1 LRASRLETLSAIR
14 EGDPEAPTRVAP
26 GLPPEAERAI
36 LRCLHKEPSR
46 RWQSMADLSAV
57 LRDLREDSE
66 SGRTRRPGTPAA
78 AKRSRA
84 VRWAA
89 GLGLALVAAAAALLY
104 PRLTARTPPGPLAL
118 SRLTFD
124 GGQTGAP
131 SVSADGRIVA
141 YSSDRAGED
150 GVDVW
155 VQHVTEREPARLTH
169 DPGDDDHPSI
179 SPDGSRVLY
188 RSFRERALFVV
199 PTLGG
204 QPRRLV
210 ERGRLARFSL
220 EGSQVVFVKDIG
232 WSASGL
238 FPMFLVPADGG
249 EPRPFQP
256 EFGVPELPGSVGPI
270 WSPDGRHLLFKGA
283 RLESPGETD
292 WWVAPVD
299 GGPAVATGAAK
310 AWRQV
315 DAVQVPCAWYGSHV
329 LMAAGTT
336 MEGVNLHRVRIGP
349 DFRVSG
355 PPEPLTSGTGV
366 TFAASVSK
374 DGRLF
379 VPRWKGFAELWALDP
394 ESSERPVPVPLT
406 LDEAPK
412 SAFNVDRA
420 GARVFYTAL
429 LGPRGQRQLEYRLR
443 DVASGRETVHLR
455 RPARGQFTARTRIL
469 PGGRLL
475 SWEQEVDGKA
485 ATFLGSAGEPGR
497 ELWRDGRVYG
507 FTRDERRALLRT
519 GPKRLVLRDI
529 AGGPDQPVFDAGPA
543 AILDADLSWD
553 DRWLTVLTGHDDGTL
568 AIQAVPLAGASPPV
582 EVARSDD
589 WLGSPRWSPDGNRLY
604 HLSRRDG
611 FYCVW
616 AQPLDALTKAPR
628 GEPVPVFHAHRRPRI
643 GPPRGSF
650 SISVGRRRLVFSAA
664 NVTGDV
670 LMAQLPP
677 D

>member
-1 LRASRLETLSAIR
+1 M
-14 EGDPEAPTRVAP
+14 AP

-66 SGRTRRPGTPAA
+66 SGRARGTGTPGT

-84 VRWAA
+84 GWWAA
-89 GLGLALVAAAAALLY
+89 SLGLVLVAAAAFLLY

-141 YSSDRAGED
+141 YSSDRAGEG

-169 DPGDDDHPSI
+169 DPGDDEPCRGSLRTGRACCIARIASAPS
-179 SPDGSRVLY
+179 SWCPRSAASRAGSW
-188 RSFRERALFVV
+188 
-199 PTLGG
+199 T
-204 QPRRLV
+204 
-210 ERGRLARFSL
+210 RGRLARFSP

-232 WSASGL
+232 WTATGL

-256 EFGVPELPGSVGPI
+256 EFGVPDVPGSVGPI

-283 RLESPGETD
+283 RLKSPGESD

-310 AWRQV
+310 AWPPV
-315 DAVQVPCAWYGSHV
+315 DVVQVPCAWYGSHV

-336 MEGVNLHRVRIGP
+336 MEGINLYRVRIGP

-366 TFAASVSK
+366 TFIASVSK

-379 VPRWKGFAELWALDP
+379 VPRWKGFAELWAVDP
-394 ESSERPVPVPLT
+394 EPSERPVPVQLT

-412 SAFNVDRA
+412 SAFNVDRD

-443 DVASGRETVHLR
+443 DIASGRETVHLR
-455 RPARGQFTARTRIL
+455 QPARGQLTARTRIL

-475 SWEQEVDGKA
+475 SWEQEVDGKV
-485 ATFLGSAGEPGR
+485 ATFVGGAGEPGR

-507 FTRDERRALLRT
+507 FTRDEQRALLRT
-519 GPKRLVLRDI
+519 GPKRLVLRDV

-543 AILDADLSWD
+543 ALVDADLSWD
-553 DRWLTVLTGHDDGTL
+553 DRWLSRAHGSRRTAPWRSRRCRSREPRPPSRSRDPTTGSAARAGHRTGTGCITCPGGT
-568 AIQAVPLAGASPPV
+568 ASTASGRSRSTRSRRRRAASP
-582 EVARSDD
+582 S
-589 WLGSPRWSPDGNRLY
+589 
-604 HLSRRDG
+604 
-611 FYCVW
+611 
-616 AQPLDALTKAPR
+616 
-628 GEPVPVFHAHRRPRI
+628 PVFHAHRRTRI

-664 NVTGDV
+664 NMTGNV

-677 D
+677 E